1 MRILDL
7 FEGSTVRNTV
17 AQVSVDR
24 QGFVSCDNI
33 LYKKLSPQVQSL
45 LPCPKHNK
53 RHVEGLLDSS
63 RNLGIERVARELT
76 AYKNGIWPE

>member
-7 FEGSTVRNTV
+7 YEDSTVRNTV
-17 AQVSVDR
+17 ARVPVDR

-33 LYKKLSPQVQSL
+33 LYKKLSTPVQSL

-53 RHVEGLLDSS
+53 NHVQGLLDSS
-63 RNLGIERVARELT
+63 RHLGIERVARELT
-76 AYKNGIWPE
+76 AYKKGIWPE